1 LENGRLRQEAEA
13 RARNLSLIHEVVEQV
28 LDLTDVNEVAQISA
42 ELMAKNFAYELAGVA
57 LLNSENDLQLVGVGG
72 KAAKIVKPY
81 LLGRE
86 TPHQQGIVGRVVLTG
101 ESLFINDVTQEPIYT
116 PLPNWEAGSEMC
128 VALKQGET
136 ILGVID
142 VESQR
147 KNAFTTNDLLVLES
161 LAGILSSV
169 ISSTGQYQ
177 KLQTTVNQLQTA
189 RLELQERIAAQRMA
203 ESRLVQAAKLAAVG
217 EMAAGIAHELNN
229 PLTTVS
235 GFTELTLESIP
246 DDASIRADLEL
257 VLKEAQRARGVVRRL
272 LDFARQSESVRTR
285 SDLNEIVKD
294 VLNLTQHLLHTSG
307 IFLKTELS
315 ESLPW
320 PAVDRNQI
328 KQVILNLIHNSMHA
342 MPTGGNLFITTK
354 VCRRDTREG
363 VNIII
368 HDTGIGIPP
377 DLVERVFEPF
387 FTTRSRDG
395 GTGLGLSVSYGIVV
409 DHGGDIE
416 VASEVGAGSTF
427 TVWLP
432 IEAN

>member
-1 LENGRLRQEAEA
+1 
-13 RARNLSLIHEVVEQV
+13 
-28 LDLTDVNEVAQISA
+28 
-42 ELMAKNFAYELAGVA
+42 
-57 LLNSENDLQLVGVGG
+57 
-72 KAAKIVKPY
+72 
-81 LLGRE
+81 
-86 TPHQQGIVGRVVLTG
+86 
-101 ESLFINDVTQEPIYT
+101 
-116 PLPNWEAGSEMC
+116 
-128 VALKQGET
+128 
-136 ILGVID
+136 
-142 VESQR
+142 
-147 KNAFTTNDLLVLES
+147 
-161 LAGILSSV
+161 
-169 ISSTGQYQ
+169 
-177 KLQTTVNQLQTA
+177 
-189 RLELQERIAAQRMA
+189 
-203 ESRLVQAAKLAAVG
+203 
-217 EMAAGIAHELNN
+217 
-229 PLTTVS
+229 
-235 GFTELTLESIP
+235 
-246 DDASIRADLEL
+246 
-257 VLKEAQRARGVVRRL
+257 
-272 LDFARQSESVRTR
+272 
-285 SDLNEIVKD
+285 
-294 VLNLTQHLLHTSG
+294 LNLTQHLLHTSG